1 MVTAMAP
8 IEPVL
13 VEADWTMLAG
23 KVTSLT
29 RRRALV
35 VLLTA
40 LEPAAVEEG
49 LIPVLPTL
57 TAHHRVVVA
66 SVADPELHRMRE
78 DLGDLDAVY
87 AAAAAERT
95 IALRQRTADA
105 LERLGVSVLDEPPEQ
120 LPPALADHYLAL
132 KAQGLL

>member
-1 MVTAMAP
+1 
-8 IEPVL
+8 
-13 VEADWTMLAG
+13 
-23 KVTSLT
+23 
-29 RRRALV
+29 
-35 VLLTA
+35 
-40 LEPAAVEEG
+40 
-49 LIPVLPTL
+49 VLPTL

-66 SVADPELHRMRE
+66 SVADPDLHRMRE

-95 IALRQRTADA
+95 TALRQRTADA
-105 LERLGVSVLDEPPEQ
+105 LERLGVSVLDEPPDQ